1 MKFTY
6 ALGNEFFFG
15 HKLCLAADFA
25 VVPSSVIGRGSD
37 LHRVVFFILQKTEQF
52 RLGLSS
58 KQDRL
63 QHVKY
68 DWNSY
73 LSFRRK
79 TFCLYDD
86 TFIKC
91 LLFIHNSVGSRPGLF
106 ALESDLIYHFVGLE
120 SIRIFAYILL
130 CIYFYGLSLY
140 LSIRWPY
147 KILLQ
152 STKVELF
159 I

>member
-37 LHRVVFFILQKTEQF
+37 LHRVVFLSCINRTVPAGVIIQARQTSTCKVRLKQLFIILKKK
-52 RLGLSS
+52 S
-58 KQDRL
+58 
-63 QHVKY
+63 
-68 DWNSY
+68 
-73 LSFRRK
+73 
-79 TFCLYDD
+79 CLYDD

-91 LLFIHNSVGSRPGLF
+91 LLFIHNSVGSRLRLF
-106 ALESDLIYHFVGLE
+106 SLESDLIYHFVGLE

-130 CIYFYGLSLY
+130 CIYFYGLSLF
-140 LSIRWPY
+140 LSIR
-147 KILLQ
+147 
-152 STKVELF
+152 
-159 I
+159 